1 MDENNTLDQQ
11 TPPVEPTT
19 ESDAADDQPI
29 EDNAPVGEESTGEA
43 IPEEGQ
49 ADGQPTDKK
58 KKKSMK
64 REILEWVFC
73 IVGAVAIA
81 LVIRTFLFEF
91 VRVDGQSMAETLQN
105 NERMFVTKLDYWTGN
120 PDRFDVV
127 ICHYPERGWT
137 DFVKRVVGLPG
148 DTVAML
154 NGTLIL
160 NGKAVDEPYITHK
173 ANYNMAA
180 YTLKEDEYFVL
191 GDNRSNS
198 NDSHIIGPLS
208 RSQIIGHVRNVIFP
222 FNAIRQIDGDAA
234 EIAG

>member
-1 MDENNTLDQQ
+1 MEDNNDFNARQNADNPQAEMREEPVNDEQQ
-11 TPPVEPTT
+11 TVETEAENTQEQPVAE
-19 ESDAADDQPI
+19 Q
-29 EDNAPVGEESTGEA
+29 
-43 IPEEGQ
+43 
-49 ADGQPTDKK
+49 K

-73 IVGAVAIA
+73 ILGAVAIA

-105 NERMFVTKLDYWTGN
+105 SERMFVTKLDYWTGN

-127 ICHYPERGWT
+127 ICHYPDRGWT

-154 NGTLIL
+154 NGTLL
-160 NGKAVDEPYITHK
+160 VNGKSVDEPYITHK
-173 ANYNMAA
+173 ANYNMSP
-180 YTLKEDEYFVL
+180 YTLAEDEYFVL

-198 NDSHIIGPLS
+198 NDSHIIGPLK
-208 RSQIIGHVRNVIFP
+208 RSQIIGHVRCVVFP
-222 FNAIRQIDGDAA
+222 FNSFRQINGDSAV
-234 EIAG
+234 IA